1 MMRRLT
7 VRSVSRQFLQV
18 ASELGAFAGIV
29 VVDVD
34 RRDGASIFPPRRR
47 LPIRSSFLSNSPTYD
62 LDKVSMV
69 DTIEHE
75 FASNVGILRP

>member
-7 VRSVSRQFLQV
+7 VRSGSRQFLQV
-18 ASELGAFAGIV
+18 ASELGVFAGMA

-34 RRDGASIFPPRRR
+34 RRDGASFFPPRRR
-47 LPIRSSFLSNSPTYD
+47 LPIRYSFFIKLPNFD

-69 DTIEHE
+69 DTKEHE
-75 FASNVGILRP
+75 FASNVGI